1 MICLKFFLD
10 LVTLMA
16 SEKKEFFSYNNE
28 KLDILASISLKKNFR
43 FRYVN
48 REIYFIVIAC
58 AKINPICKC

>member
-1 MICLKFFLD
+1 
-10 LVTLMA
+10 MA

-28 KLDILASISLKKNFR
+28 KLDILASISEKKIFR